1 MSRTIDIQS
10 APRRDIY
17 RILSSLIVPRPIAW
31 VLTLG
36 TAGTL
41 NLAPF
46 SSFMGIFSPPALA
59 LTFGRRRDGS
69 LKDTHRNLRERRE
82 AVVHIADAASL
93 EALHASG
100 EEVAAEVSELDL
112 LGLAT
117 LPSDWV
123 AVPRLAAVPTALE
136 CRLREEHPL
145 DDSSDLV
152 LLDVLR
158 AHVDER
164 IWNDELG
171 CADAERWEPVCRLV
185 GGVNNGP
192 NYALLGRRITLGPPR
207 LPPEQA

>member
-1 MSRTIDIQS
+1 MSRTVDMRS
-10 APRRDIY
+10 APRRDTY
-17 RILSSLIVPRPIAW
+17 RILSSLVVPRPIAW

-36 TAGTL
+36 ASGSA

-59 LTFGRRRDGS
+59 VTFGRRRDGS

-82 AVVHIADAASL
+82 AVVHIADASSL

-100 EEVAAEVSELDL
+100 EEVAAEVSELAL

-117 LPSDWV
+117 LPSDVV
-123 AVPRLAAVPTALE
+123 APPRLVGVPAALE

-192 NYALLGRRITLGPPR
+192 NYALLGRRINLGTSR
-207 LPPEQA
+207 LPSEKE

>member
-1 MSRTIDIQS
+1 MSRTVDMQS
-10 APRRDIY
+10 APRRDTY
-17 RILSSLIVPRPIAW
+17 RILSSLVVPRPIAW

-36 TAGTL
+36 AAGTP

-46 SSFMGIFSPPALA
+46 SSFMGIFGPPALA

-82 AVVHIADAASL
+82 AVVHIADASLL

-100 EEVAAEVSELDL
+100 EEVAPEVSELGL

-117 LPSDWV
+117 LPSDLV
-123 AVPRLAAVPTALE
+123 APPRLGRAPTALE

-152 LLDVLR
+152 VLNVLR
-158 AHVDER
+158 AHVEER
-164 IWNDELG
+164 IWSDELG
-171 CADAERWEPVCRLV
+171 CADAERWEPVCRLA

-192 NYALLGRRITLGPPR
+192 NYALLGRRITLGPSR
-207 LPPEQA
+207 LPSGRA

>member
-1 MSRTIDIQS
+1 MSRTIDMQS
-10 APRRDIY
+10 AQRRDSY
-17 RILSSLIVPRPIAW
+17 RILSSLVVPRPIAW

-36 TAGTL
+36 AAGTP

-59 LTFGRRRDGS
+59 VTFGRRRDGS

-82 AVVHIADAASL
+82 AVVHIADASLL

-100 EEVAAEVSELDL
+100 EEVATEVSELVR

-117 LPSDWV
+117 LPSDV
-123 AVPRLAAVPTALE
+123 VSPPRLAGVPTALE
-136 CRLREEHPL
+136 CRLREEHPM
-145 DDSSDLV
+145 DNSSDLV
-152 LLDVLR
+152 VLDVLR

-192 NYALLGRRITLGPPR
+192 NYALLGRRITLGTSK
-207 LPPEQA
+207 LPSEKA